1 MKTSKLVLTAIRSIS
16 EDGIYQTLIRINKYL
31 IYILRKTLIRCLNV
45 LHINISIKKSQFNLG
60 SYQSIYSQSQL
71 DQRPFYNVGAASFFH
86 PYWTNIDYITSWY
99 QQDSLTVIHHDLMSN
114 EQLPIQNSS
123 AEIIYTSH
131 TIEHIKEEYVQKF
144 FNEAFRSLKAGGIFR
159 ITTGPDAETDF
170 RALMNNDEDWFYW
183 DRSQQR
189 KGSYEHI
196 FRKPATEVPL
206 AERWL
211 HHFASQLAPNDISES
226 PKKFDAN
233 EVYELIDQHGFPK
246 VLDVLCSYTTFDPMR
261 PGNHV
266 SWWSHGKVIDFLKR
280 AGFQTT
286 YRSGY
291 RQSVSPLMRNSELFD
306 STHPQMSIYVEA
318 IKS

>member
-1 MKTSKLVLTAIRSIS
+1 MKFFLLTLQSFKA
-16 EDGIYQTLIRINKYL
+16 DGTWKT
-31 IYILRKTLIRCLNV
+31 ILRIRNYYAYLAKKIGHRICRL
-45 LHINISIKKSQFNLG
+45 LHINISITKSQFNLNL
-60 SYQSIYSQSQL
+60 YHTRFSQIQL
-71 DQRPFYNVGAASFFH
+71 QRRPFFNVGASSFYH
-86 PYWTNIDYITSWY
+86 PYWTNIDFITSWY
-99 QQDSLTVIHHDLMSN
+99 NQDLRGVIHHDLMSN

-226 PKKFDAN
+226 PKKIDAN